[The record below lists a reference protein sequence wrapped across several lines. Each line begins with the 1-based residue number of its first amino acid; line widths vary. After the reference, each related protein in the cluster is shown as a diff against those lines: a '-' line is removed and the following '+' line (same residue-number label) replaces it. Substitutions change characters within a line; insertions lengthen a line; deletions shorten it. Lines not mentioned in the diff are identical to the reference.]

1 MGVSLYYW
9 RILVSC
15 NIHLTWEA
23 QLMIK
28 THAFEI
34 YTLKRVLVLSPSCS
48 VRLVSGRLVIRKELC
63 FQTLV
68 PYVRFTIKV
77 II

>member
-1 MGVSLYYW
+1 
-9 RILVSC
+9 
-15 NIHLTWEA
+15 
-23 QLMIK
+23 MIK